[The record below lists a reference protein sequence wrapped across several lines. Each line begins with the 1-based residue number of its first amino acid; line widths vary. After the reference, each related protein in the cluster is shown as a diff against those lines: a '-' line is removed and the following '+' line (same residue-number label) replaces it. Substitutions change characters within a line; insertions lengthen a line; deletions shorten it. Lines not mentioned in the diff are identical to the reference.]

1 MVFDL
6 ERAWGESGLS
16 PDDLACLE
24 ARIREEFS
32 EDALMFELHFLRAVK
47 AFQEGWVTR
56 EELLAE
62 SVTDLRVVKVR
73 RSPL

>member
-6 ERAWGESGLS
+6 ERARGESGLF

-32 EDALMFELHFLRAVK
+32 EDALMFELHFLRAVR
-47 AFQEGWVTR
+47 AFQESWVTR

-62 SVTDLRVVKVR
+62 SDIDLRVVQVR